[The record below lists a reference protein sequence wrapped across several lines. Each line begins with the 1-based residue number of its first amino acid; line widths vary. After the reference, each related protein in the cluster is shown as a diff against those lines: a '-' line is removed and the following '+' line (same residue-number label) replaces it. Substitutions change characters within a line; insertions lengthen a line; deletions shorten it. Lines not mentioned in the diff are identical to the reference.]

1 MLHALKHW
9 MKPAMPVAAALV
21 MSIGLAGVAQAHDDD
36 EDYDWYSRP
45 HHDWH
50 SGQHGGWH
58 GGVHWSPGYGW
69 HYGEHY
75 GWHGGPHHD
84 WHSGGHHDWGYDE

>member
-36 EDYDWYSRP
+36 EDYNWYSRAARITTGILV
-45 HHDWH
+45 DITTGVTTNNRAMV
-50 SGQHGGWH
+50 SVTGQAG
-58 GGVHWSPGYGW
+58 
-69 HYGEHY
+69 
-75 GWHGGPHHD
+75 
-84 WHSGGHHDWGYDE
+84 